1 MTTVVQRTGEGN
13 RGSCCKAFP
22 LEIEWY
28 ITLQR
33 DKNTYCELKSSNL
46 NRNIEN
52 KPITEGKKYKQD
64 SINTKE
70 GREREEKE
78 QRIDGVHRK
87 QLPR

>member
-1 MTTVVQRTGEGN
+1 MFITYVKVEWMTTVVQRTGEGN

-52 KPITEGKKYKQD
+52 KPITEGKNISKIQLIQKKAG
-64 SINTKE
+64 KE
-70 GREREEKE
+70 KKKNKE
-78 QRIDGVHRK
+78 
-87 QLPR
+87 